1 MRSQLKIVFLFLV
14 LGVFFFPKANTMVS
28 QEVLTEC
35 CCANQ
40 QTSTCHDKNSSEKKP
55 CTQECS
61 SCVGCKVSQTHFVF
75 VAKPF
80 VEHESVLIISDHNFY
95 YLLNKISKS
104 EFSIWQPP

>member
-35 CCANQ
+35 CCANN
-40 QTSTCHDKNSSEKKP
+40 KLPLVMIKIVLKKKP